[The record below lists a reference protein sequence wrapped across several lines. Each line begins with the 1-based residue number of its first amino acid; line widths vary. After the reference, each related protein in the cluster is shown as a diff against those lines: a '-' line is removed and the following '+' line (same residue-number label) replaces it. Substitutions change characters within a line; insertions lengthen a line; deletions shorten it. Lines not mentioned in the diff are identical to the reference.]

1 MKKGMHGGKKMPYGK
16 QTMKGGKSMS
26 YPKGMSKR

>member
-1 MKKGMHGGKKMPYGK
+1 MYGGKKMKGMHGGKKMPK
-16 QTMKGGKSMS
+16 GKSMS